1 MPHAEHGPAATLD
14 VLDLLRDQMRPA
26 VGDRMARVVPDRVD
40 IVDLEIALEIREHL
54 AVARGGKTVG
64 VGEVEDHC
72 RYSPRSTP
80 RGARR
85 CQESPENGPAGRLPA
100 VCDAR
105 FRRPER
111 GAARK
116 TASVPAAE
124 RNSGRSRARG
134 LPAWRTIRR
143 AGRIGRT

>member
-1 MPHAEHGPAATLD
+1 MPDAEHRFPIAPDMLE
-14 VLDLLRDQMRPA
+14 LFCDQMRPA
-26 VGDRMARVVPDRVD
+26 FGHRTPRVVPDGVD
-40 IVDLEIALEIREHL
+40 VLDLEVALEKREHL

-64 VGEVEDHC
+64 VGEMEDHC
-72 RYSPRSTP
+72 RYSHRSTT

-85 CQESPENGPAGRLPA
+85 CQESLENYPAGRLPA

-105 FRRPER
+105 FRLPER
-111 GAARK
+111 GAAPK

-134 LPAWRTIRR
+134 LPA
-143 AGRIGRT
+143 